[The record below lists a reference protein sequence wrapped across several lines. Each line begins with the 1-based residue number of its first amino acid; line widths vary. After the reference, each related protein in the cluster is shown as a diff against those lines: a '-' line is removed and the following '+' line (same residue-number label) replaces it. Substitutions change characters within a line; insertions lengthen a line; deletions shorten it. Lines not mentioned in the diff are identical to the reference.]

1 MVLIPHS
8 KGFSFHWQIL
18 HLLDEI
24 EIGDFQ
30 QEVACAL
37 VMAGED
43 LEKHTAVK
51 DILIQIDVYFQVQL
65 PYHSRSS
72 FRDEAAEAGTTTA
85 TERTGTR
92 TETTSLE
99 TTTSMDDSST

>member
-1 MVLIPHS
+1 MTISHLCCRLSARRCYVR
-8 KGFSFHWQIL
+8 QIDL
-18 HLLDEI
+18 RK
-24 EIGDFQ
+24 
-30 QEVACAL
+30 VACAL